1 LRGHTGHLANFRG
14 QPKIEPASLYNNA
27 AWTRFTPVHEMAL
40 ADWQTAIRGELD
52 VVFLGCKH
60 ALPHMM
66 RRGRGAIVNTASISA
81 LVSTE
86 LPRLARG
93 WTIT

>member
-1 LRGHTGHLANFRG
+1 MGRWIGLAVGRHG
-14 QPKIEPASLYNNA
+14 GVDVLYNNA